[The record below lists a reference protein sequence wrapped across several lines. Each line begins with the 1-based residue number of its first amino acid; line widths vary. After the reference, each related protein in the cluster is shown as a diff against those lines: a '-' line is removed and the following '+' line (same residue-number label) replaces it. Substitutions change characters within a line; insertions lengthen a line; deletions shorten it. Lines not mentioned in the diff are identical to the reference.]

1 MITVLTPTYN
11 RSYILKN
18 AYESLCSQ
26 TNNDFEWLIVDDG
39 STDETSLLVESWIK
53 QTHDFKIRYF
63 KQLNGGKHRA
73 VNFGVSKSKGEYI
86 LILDSDDYL
95 TSDAIAFVSSHL
107 KEVAGN
113 DFAGISGLKGWSN
126 SPGIIGDQDNDDSF
140 VDATNIE
147 RTRKGLAGDKAEVYK
162 RDILLKYPFP
172 EFEGENFLRESA
184 SWDRI
189 AMDGYKIRWFNHVIC
204 KCNYLDDGL
213 TKKNNIEMYVNN
225 YQGFIYCT
233 RLSLKT
239 ASFPYNLIKIGQF
252 EEVAKASGN
261 SNIEICKTLNI
272 WYVKLITGVILFK
285 ARGIIK
291 KILNK

>member
-26 TNNDFEWLIVDDG
+26 TNSDFEWLIVDDG
-39 STDETSLLVESWIK
+39 STDETSLLVESWIE

-63 KQLNGGKHRA
+63 KQRNGGKHRA
-73 VNFGVSKSKGEYI
+73 VNLGVSKSEGQYI

-95 TSDAIAFVSSHL
+95 TSDAIAFVTSHL

-126 SPGIIGDQDNDDSF
+126 SPRVIGDQNDDDSF

-204 KCNYLDDGL
+204 KCNYLEDGL

-233 RLSLKT
+233 LLSLKT

-252 EEVAKASGN
+252 EEVAKASGD
-261 SNIEICKTLNI
+261 SNREICKTLNI
-272 WYVKLITGVILFK
+272 GYVKLISGIILFK
-285 ARGIIK
+285 VRGIIK